1 MYRMKNPPTNL
12 GKKWSDSEIQQLLQ
26 GVKQKKTCNELAEIH
41 QRTPGSISSRLR
53 QLAAD
58 YYFNDNR
65 PLDEIMKFTGLD
77 KETILDAISK
87 RQYEMDMKEKTM
99 RLQLVET
106 QQDQTIPQMLQPQAK
121 KEYMTEILGE
131 IRDMMKEML
140 VLMKETKTDPLT

>member
-1 MYRMKNPPTNL
+1 MSTPARHGNPWNPE
-12 GKKWSDSEIQQLLQ
+12 EIQQLLQ
-26 GVKQKKTCNELAEIH
+26 GVKKKETISEIASKH
-41 QRTPGSISSRLR
+41 ERTPGGIRSKLR

-77 KETILDAISK
+77 SETISDAISK
-87 RQYEMDMKEKTM
+87 RQYEMDMKEKTTK
-99 RLQLVET
+99 LKVSQP
-106 QQDQTIPQMLQPQAK
+106 QQQTIPQLVQSQPK

-140 VLMKETKTDPLT
+140 VLLKEKN